1 MKNIYIGTIIIL
13 AIVMLTFPL
22 MANSKQAPY
31 STDSIT
37 ANTTPLD
44 NTSNNETIKVY
55 MSESKEVKVFNM
67 EDYIFGVV
75 AAEMPALYSDE
86 ALKAQAV
93 AAYTYAIYKSK
104 QNALENYDITD
115 NFQTDQAFVTVEKA
129 REKWGADA
137 DTYEEKIRKAI
148 KSVWGKKITYN
159 SSPILSVYHAISSG
173 KTENALDVW
182 GGSYDYLVSVDSVG
196 DMLSPNYLTTAQFSI
211 DDLKTKLSSVLE
223 FSGEAKDYFGETVRT
238 ESGSV
243 KTVNICGKQVE
254 GSVIR
259 AALDL
264 RSANFDV
271 AFSTDKFV
279 FTVRGYGH
287 GIGMSQYG
295 AHYMAMQGKTY
306 EEILKH
312 YYQGC
317 EIK

>member
-22 MANSKQAPY
+22 MASSEQTPQG
-31 STDSIT
+31 TTSII

-44 NTSNNETIKVY
+44 NTEGEKTIKVY
-55 MSESKEVKVFNM
+55 ISETKEVKVFNM

-86 ALKAQAV
+86 ALKAQAI
-93 AAYTYAIYKSK
+93 AAYTYAIYKSN
-104 QNALENYDITD
+104 QNTLEDYDITD
-115 NFQTDQAFVTVEKA
+115 NFQTDQAFTSIEKA
-129 REKWGADA
+129 REKWGEDA
-137 DTYEEKIRKAI
+137 NIYEEKIRNAVR
-148 KSVWGKKITYN
+148 SVSGKKITYN
-159 SSPILSVYHAISSG
+159 GIPILSVYHAISSG
-173 KTENALDVW
+173 KTESALDVW
-182 GGSYDYLVSVDSVG
+182 GGNYDYLVSVDSMG
-196 DMLSPNYLTTAQFSI
+196 DKLSPNYLSIAEFSV
-211 DDLKTKLSSVLE
+211 DDLRTKLSSLAE
-223 FSGEAKDYFGETVRT
+223 FSGEAKDYFGEIVRT
-238 ESGSV
+238 ESGTV
-243 KTVNICGKQVE
+243 KTINLCGKATS
-254 GSVIR
+254 GNSIR

-271 AFSTDKFV
+271 SFSSDKFV

-312 YYQGC
+312 YYKGC

>member
-22 MANSKQAPY
+22 MASSEQTPQK
-31 STDSIT
+31 TDSVT

-44 NTSNNETIKVY
+44 NTANNETIKVY
-55 MSESKEVKVFNM
+55 MSETKEVKVLNM
-67 EDYIFGVV
+67 EDYVFGVV

-93 AAYTYAIYKSK
+93 AAYTYAIYKSN

-129 REKWGADA
+129 REKWGEDA
-137 DTYEEKIRKAI
+137 NTYEEKIRNAI
-148 KSVWGKKITYN
+148 RSVWGKKITYN
-159 SSPILSVYHAISSG
+159 GAPILSVYHAISSG
-173 KTENALDVW
+173 KTENALDIW

-211 DDLKTKLSSVLE
+211 EDLTTKLSSVAE
-223 FSGEAKDYFGETVRT
+223 FSGEAKDYFGEIVRT
-238 ESGSV
+238 ESGTV

-271 AFSTDKFV
+271 AFSSDKFI
-279 FTVRGYGH
+279 FTVKGYGH

-295 AHYMAMQGKTY
+295 AHYMAMQGKSY

-312 YYQGC
+312 YYKGC